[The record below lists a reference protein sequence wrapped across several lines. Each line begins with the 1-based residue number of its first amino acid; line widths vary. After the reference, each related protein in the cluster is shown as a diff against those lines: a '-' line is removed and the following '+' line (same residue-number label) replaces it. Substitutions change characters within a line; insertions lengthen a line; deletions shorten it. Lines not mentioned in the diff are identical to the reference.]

1 MLTASNRMLGDYVFI
16 VVGVASIV
24 STLLGHELMA
34 VAATFIAVGASLLQS
49 QAFWLASTVQQDG

>member
-1 MLTASNRMLGDYVFI
+1 MLTASNRMLGGYVFI

-24 STLLGHELMA
+24 STLSGHELMA

-49 QAFWLASTVQQDG
+49 QAF